1 MRALRDTQT
10 HLRPIGA
17 RRTPHR
23 RSTSSTTEPVNL
35 FDRPS
40 TRQVVG
46 VLLLTFV
53 LTVVGG
59 QIGLASTLVFEPQ
72 WMARAQVQYRGTA
85 WTETQEVAVQSR
97 SLVAPVAANHGI
109 DVKDFEEKLD
119 AGLVPG
125 TQIVQIDFVNS
136 DPALAQSAVAEL
148 ADGYLDRI
156 SERTP
161 ETIRD
166 TLQEELDTVQV
177 DLAQAELEL
186 EISSRDD
193 TPAGR
198 ADQAANQAVV
208 NSLRARQND
217 LETRLLENQIQALD
231 ESVNGLPVLIT
242 EPFVFEE
249 QVFPRPRVFSAA
261 GAVFGMLAGLGFL
274 GAQWN
279 AMVRRRNQSAGLRA
293 GHS

>member
-1 MRALRDTQT
+1 MRAIRDTQT
-10 HLRPIGA
+10 HMRPIGA
-17 RRTPHR
+17 RRTAHR
-23 RSTSSTTEPVNL
+23 RPTASTSPQPDL

-40 TRQVVG
+40 TKQVLG

-53 LTVVGG
+53 LTMVGT
-59 QIGLASTLVFEPQ
+59 QVGLASTLIFEPQ

-97 SLVAPVAANHGI
+97 SLVAPVAAEHGI
-109 DVKDFEEKLD
+109 DIKDFEEKLD

-125 TQIVQIDFVNS
+125 TQIVQIDFVNP
-136 DPALAQSAVAEL
+136 DPAVAESAVGQL
-148 ADGYLDRI
+148 ADLYLDRI

-166 TLQEELDTVQV
+166 TLQEELDTVEV
-177 DLAQAELEL
+177 ELAQAELAL
-186 EISSRDD
+186 DISTRID

-198 ADQAANQAVV
+198 ADQAANQAIV

-217 LETRLLENQIQALD
+217 LETRLLENQIQSLD

-249 QVFPRPRVFSAA
+249 QVFPRPKIFTAA
-261 GAVFGMLAGLGFL
+261 GAVIGLLIGLGFL

-279 AMVRRRNQSAGLRA
+279 AMVRRRNEAARQASAGT
-293 GHS
+293 

>member
-1 MRALRDTQT
+1 MRAIRDTQT
-10 HLRPIGA
+10 HMRPIGA

-23 RSTSSTTEPVNL
+23 RPTGPANEQPAL

-40 TRQVVG
+40 TKQVLG

-53 LTVVGG
+53 LTMVGG

-97 SLVAPVAANHGI
+97 SLLAPVAAGHGI
-109 DVKDFEEKLD
+109 DVKEFEEKLD

-148 ADGYLDRI
+148 AEGYLERI

-166 TLQEELDTVQV
+166 TLQEELDAVLV
-177 DLAQAELEL
+177 DLSQAELQL
-186 EISSRDD
+186 EISSRVD

-249 QVFPRPRVFSAA
+249 QVFPRPRIFAAA

-279 AMVRRRNQSAGLRA
+279 AMVRRRNDRA
-293 GHS
+293 VRGSSGA